1 MQMGANVKRIRN
13 GLYLMAV
20 IAVLF
25 FPMQV
30 FAAGEDAVSLVQ
42 EGEGVALVLEM
53 SNAQQ
58 EKISAVA
65 ISLQIDEESRDKVN
79 VGFDFAEEL
88 AGAAE
93 GAFYNESTGVLDI
106 YAASSQSIFESELL
120 NLGHVRVTLKDSGE
134 TLPVKISYL
143 SGSFQTANESYG
155 EKKPMVASDPDPINM
170 QVGEGDSKGDDA
182 GNSTGPEP
190 TSTPGNSGDV
200 TDKPQDN
207 SGGSNSDGGNVNE
220 GLYDDNTQFVNDP
233 DSAEKIT
240 SSVIRK
246 SNLDTSLVDMSRRT
260 TAAGGGVRP
269 AGNSGKQIRSE
280 GKVTVVSP
288 ENGPSSI
295 FVAKDDDNT
304 SGETKDEETSDAI
317 LDETEDNLAGEEEG
331 AQGEEILLDRKN
343 GGAESSDSGKRSRVL
358 IWVGIAIVLL
368 GGLGLGIFA
377 FVKSKGVLALSK
389 KKKPNKKKKKKPA
402 PKKK

>member
-155 EKKPMVASDPDPINM
+155 EKKPMVAADPDPINM

-182 GNSTGPEP
+182 GNNTGPEP

-304 SGETKDEETSDAI
+304 SGETKEEETGDAI
-317 LDETEDNLAGEEEG
+317 LDETEDNSVGGEEG

-343 GGAESSDSGKRSRVL
+343 GGVESSDSGKRSRVL

-389 KKKPNKKKKKKPA
+389 KKKPNKKKKKPA

>member
-155 EKKPMVASDPDPINM
+155 EKKPMVAADPDPINM

-182 GNSTGPEP
+182 GNNTGPEP

-240 SSVIRK
+240 SPVIRK

-304 SGETKDEETSDAI
+304 SGETKEEETGDAI
-317 LDETEDNLAGEEEG
+317 LDETEDNSVGGEEG

-343 GGAESSDSGKRSRVL
+343 GGVESSDSGKRSRVL

-389 KKKPNKKKKKKPA
+389 KKKPNKKKKKPA

>member
-30 FAAGEDAVSLVQ
+30 SAAGEDAVSLVQ

-65 ISLQIDEESRDKVN
+65 ISLQIDEASRDKVN

-93 GAFYNESTGVLDI
+93 GAIYNESTGVLDI

-120 NLGHVRVTLKDSGE
+120 SLGHVRVTLKDSGE

-170 QVGEGDSKGDDA
+170 QVGKGDDT
-182 GNSTGPEP
+182 GDSTGPEP

-240 SSVIRK
+240 SPVIRK
-246 SNLDTSLVDMSRRT
+246 SNLDTSLVDMSRRA

-288 ENGPSSI
+288 EDGPSSI

-304 SGETKDEETSDAI
+304 SGGTKEEETSDAI
-317 LDETEDNLAGEEEG
+317 LDETGDNSAGDEESV
-331 AQGEEILLDRKN
+331 QGEEILLDRKN
-343 GGAESSDSGKRSRVL
+343 GGVESSGSEKRSRVL

-377 FVKSKGVLALSK
+377 FVKSKGVVALSK
-389 KKKPNKKKKKKPA
+389 KKKPNKKKKKPA